1 MKIAIT
7 GASGFIGN
15 YLCNELLSLGHEIS
29 VLTRKAEFPMAS
41 VNAVKGNLLSDG
53 DDLQALVDGVDAIY
67 HCAGEI
73 KDESLMAE
81 LHIGGTRRMLDAV
94 RKSIKKNRK
103 PVHWIQLSSVGAYG
117 IDGPDSRRK
126 RIVNE
131 QSPENPLGIYEITKT
146 ASDQLVREF
155 SSQEPLFSFT
165 ILRPTI
171 VIGSTMP
178 NESFHAMARMI
189 KRGFFFRIGPKEAI
203 ANYVHLDDVVGA
215 LIKCLNNPRSKGR
228 VFIISNDC
236 PLADVVAAFANN
248 MRVPVPKWVMP
259 ETLLRVLVGIVGP
272 WVRLPLTIQRID
284 ALTRQTH
291 YSSELIYEI
300 LGYLPS
306 ASIPEIIPKLVDES
320 AERLLLN

>member
-15 YLCNELLSLGHEIS
+15 SLCNELLSFDHDIS
-29 VLTRKAEFPMAS
+29 VLTRKAEFPIAS
-41 VNAVKGNLLSDG
+41 VKAIKGNLLSDEG
-53 DDLQALVDGVDAIY
+53 DLHALVDGADAIY

-81 LHIGGTRRMLDAV
+81 LHIGGTTRMLNAV
-94 RKSIKKNRK
+94 RESIKKNKK

-117 IDGPDSRRK
+117 IDGPDSRGK
-126 RIVNE
+126 RIINE
-131 QSPENPLGIYEITKT
+131 QSNENPLGIYEITKT

-171 VIGSTMP
+171 VIGSKMP

-189 KRGFFFRIGPKEAI
+189 KRGFFFQVGRKEAI
-203 ANYVHLDDVVGA
+203 ANYVHLDDVVSA
-215 LIKCLNNPRSKGR
+215 LIKCLNAPRSHGK

-236 PLADVVAAFANN
+236 PLSQVVAAFANS
-248 MRVPVPKWVMP
+248 MRVSVPKWVIP
-259 ETLLRVLVGIVGP
+259 ESPLRLLVGIIGP
-272 WVRLPLTIQRID
+272 WLRLPLTIQRID

-291 YSSELIYEI
+291 YSSKLIYESM
-300 LGYLPS
+300 GYLPA

-320 AERLLLN
+320 AERLRLN

>member
-7 GASGFIGN
+7 GASGFIGKS
-15 YLCNELLSLGHEIS
+15 LCNELLSLGHDIS
-29 VLTRKAEFPMAS
+29 VLTRKTDFPMAS
-41 VNAVKGNLLSDG
+41 VKAVKGDLLLTE
-53 DDLQALVDGVDAIY
+53 DDFHVFVDGVDAIY

-81 LHIGGTRRMLDAV
+81 LHIGGTRRMLAAV
-94 RKSIKKNRK
+94 RESIKKNGK

-117 IDGPDSRRK
+117 IDGPDSRLERT
-126 RIVNE
+126 IDE
-131 QSPENPLGIYEITKT
+131 QSSENPLGIYEITKT

-171 VIGSTMP
+171 VIGSKMP

-189 KRGFFFRIGPKEAI
+189 KRGFFFRIGREEAI

-215 LIKCLNNPRSKGR
+215 LIKCLDNPRSKGR

-236 PLADVVAAFANN
+236 PLADVVAAFANS
-248 MRVPVPKWVMP
+248 MKVPVPKWVLP
-259 ETLLRVLVGIVGP
+259 ETLLRLLVGIIGP

-284 ALTRQTH
+284 ALTRRTH
-291 YSSELIYEI
+291 YSSKLIYEV
-300 LGYLPS
+300 LGYFPP

-320 AERLLLN
+320 TERLLVN

>member
-7 GASGFIGN
+7 GASGFIGKS
-15 YLCNELLSLGHEIS
+15 LFDELLSMGHEIS
-29 VLTRKAEFPMAS
+29 ILTRKGEFP
-41 VNAVKGNLLSDG
+41 VPCIKIVKGDLLSDKS
-53 DDLQALVDGVDAIY
+53 DFQVLIDGVDAIY

-94 RKSIKKNRK
+94 RKSIKKNKK
-103 PVHWIQLSSVGAYG
+103 PLHWIQLSSVGAYG
-117 IDGPDSRRK
+117 IDGPDSHRK
-126 RIVNE
+126 RIINE
-131 QSPENPLGIYEITKT
+131 QSPESPLGIYEITKT

-155 SSQEPLFSFT
+155 ASQEPLFSFT
-165 ILRPTI
+165 IIRPTI
-171 VIGSTMP
+171 VIGSKMP

-189 KRGFFFRIGPKEAI
+189 KRGLFFRIGRNEAI

-215 LIKCLNNPRSKGR
+215 LIKCLNDPRSKGS

-236 PLADVVAAFANN
+236 PLTDVVTAFANS

-259 ETLLRVLVGIVGP
+259 EALLRLLVGIVGP

-291 YSSELIYEI
+291 YSSKLIYEI